1 MNVLKTLSTSFHK
14 HTVLYLSFAFCFIL
28 SSIALSITPYV
39 ISRIIG
45 SFNAGSK
52 EAILNE
58 ICFWLI
64 VFVVAKSLQAI
75 NQYFTR
81 ITKDMSQAV
90 LNSEITLDLFK
101 TVHAHSVSY
110 FDDEMTGRISTAV
123 NKISGTISSIT
134 ASLLFSLFRPLINFL
149 FAFGIIAYASPKLT
163 VLLFILCIPFYFA
176 HKKFLKNIFD
186 LFRQRGKEERNYHG
200 LTTDSLTNYKL
211 VRYTGS
217 VFTEH
222 LNVYKLLKKYL
233 RITYKCEIE
242 RGFST
247 FCLHISESF
256 FTISCYVAILYFTAY
271 DTLPLA
277 DAFFAFQ
284 SVSMLSDNIRELN
297 HFALNTSSSFGELKA
312 NLELI
317 YKPIAI
323 KDKENAAKLQVS
335 DNTITIKNL
344 NFAYIAEKPVF
355 TNLNLTIPAD
365 QKVGLVGF
373 SGAGKSTLIN
383 LILRSY
389 SPQSGEILIGNQ
401 NIADITQHSLHQN
414 IAYVPQDVTLF
425 NRSLLE
431 NLQLANPNATK
442 EDIFNAAKLANI
454 HETIL
459 NLPQGY
465 NSIVGERGILL
476 SGGERQRLAIARAI
490 LQNAPILILDEAT
503 SALDSESEIMVQ
515 NAIENLMQ
523 NKTVIAIAHR
533 LSTLR
538 SMDRIIVLENG
549 VIKENDSP
557 QNLLKK
563 KNGIFK
569 HLHSLQTNGY
579 LTANKEEN

>member
-1 MNVLKTLSTSFHK
+1 MHFRQIILKTILKHK
-14 HTVLYLSFAFCFIL
+14 SLYLIFAISFIF
-28 SSIALSITPYV
+28 SSIAQSITPYV
-39 ISRIIG
+39 TSRLIG
-45 SFNAGSK
+45 CFSESSK
-52 EAILNE
+52 EILLNN
-58 ICFWLI
+58 IIFWMA
-64 VFVVAKSLQAI
+64 VFIIAKSLQAL
-75 NQYFTR
+75 NQYVVR
-81 ITKDMSQAV
+81 ITKNMVQSV
-90 LNSEITLDLFK
+90 LDREITLDLFK

-123 NKISGTISSIT
+123 NKISGTISSII
-134 ASLLFSLFRPLINFL
+134 SGLLFSLFRPLINFL
-149 FAFGIIAYASPKLT
+149 FAFCIIAYASPKLA
-163 VLLFILCIPFYFA
+163 VSLLILCIPFLLA
-176 HKKFLKNIFD
+176 HKKFQKDIIN
-186 LFRQRGKEERNYHG
+186 LFRQRGKEERDYHG
-200 LTTDSLTNYKL
+200 IMTDSLTNYKL

-217 VFTEH
+217 VFTER
-222 LNVYKLLKKYL
+222 LNAYKRLKKYL
-233 RITYKCEIE
+233 RTTYKCETE
-242 RGFST
+242 RGFSS
-247 FCLHISESF
+247 FCLHVSESF
-256 FTISCYVAILYFTAY
+256 FTISCYIAILYFAAY
-271 DTLPLA
+271 DTLSLA

-284 SVSMLSDNIRELN
+284 SVSMLSSSVRHLN
-297 HFALNTSSSFGELKA
+297 KFTLDISSSFGELKA

-317 YKPIAI
+317 YKPIEI
-323 KDKENAAKLQVS
+323 KDKENAAKLQVN

-344 NFAYIAEKPVF
+344 NFAYTPEKPIF
-355 TNLNLTIPAD
+355 TDLNLTIPAN
-365 QKVGLVGF
+365 QRVGLVGF

-414 IAYVPQDVTLF
+414 ISYVPQDVTLF

-431 NLQLANPNATK
+431 NLHLANPKAAK
-442 EDIFNAAKLANI
+442 EDIFKAAKLANI

-465 NSIVGERGILL
+465 NSVVGERGILL

-549 VIKENDSP
+549 KIIEDDSP
-557 QNLLKK
+557 HNLLKK
-563 KNGIFK
+563 KKGTFK
-569 HLHSLQTNGY
+569 HLYTLQTDGY
-579 LTANKEEN
+579 LTINKEEN